1 MRAFIRSRNMIPL
14 TWICLGSLALVF
26 SPWGSVPAP
35 YLDLGLPGPLVPL
48 RAIAVVAVGYLPL
61 LTLSPETRIPD
72 VSSPRSARL
81 LHSLAPT
88 VLTVIAAAAAAAGAA
103 IAGVDALAA
112 VRNLLLGTATAA
124 ALYRVMGPLSFVPPV
139 LGATRVVGHHQ
150 PARNFGRVP
159 CRTSS
164 RGHVVAGRRP
174 AADLI
179 PTSASAATNRYGPSL
194 SGRVRNA
201 ATCSSRSLA
210 ISLTV
215 DLLSPVMPRVRTS
228 MSILRVLTPS
238 R

>member
-35 YLDLGLPGPLVPL
+35 YLDLGLPGPLAPL

-72 VSSPRSARL
+72 VSSPRSAWL
-81 LHSLAPT
+81 LQSLAPT

-139 LGATRVVGHHQ
+139 LGALLCAALREQHAWWAITNQQGTLAACLVALVL
-150 PARNFGRVP
+150 AAM
-159 CRTSS
+159 SLL
-164 RGHVVAGRRP
+164 VVALRP
-174 AADLI
+174 
-179 PTSASAATNRYGPSL
+179 T
-194 SGRVRNA
+194 
-201 ATCSSRSLA
+201 
-210 ISLTV
+210 
-215 DLLSPVMPRVRTS
+215 
-228 MSILRVLTPS
+228 
-238 R
+238 